1 MHEFS
6 MLNLPR
12 PSAATPQTSLTRILI
27 ADDHPLFREALR
39 YVVEQVFPKNHIV
52 EARSY
57 PAALAYAGDQTPFD
71 MVFVD
76 LMMPGG
82 SESLE
87 ELANLRGLIPS
98 TPIVVVS
105 SREDWPIIRR
115 VLALGVAGYI
125 PKSAPR
131 SQMEAAIRGV
141 LAGDVYAPFDSLRE
155 SPLMPHGGRSE
166 PLTPRQAA
174 VLEHLA
180 RGSSNRQIA
189 HDLCIEEITVKAHIS
204 AILRKL
210 HVKNR
215 LEAVIATRTFSERM
229 GDG

>member
-1 MHEFS
+1 MVHAQ
-6 MLNLPR
+6 R
-12 PSAATPQTSLTRILI
+12 HSAGQAPTRILI

-39 YVVEQVFPKNHIV
+39 YVVERVFAKNHIV
-52 EARSY
+52 EAKGY
-57 PAALAYAGDQTPFD
+57 GAALALTHEGAFD
-71 MVFVD
+71 IVFVD

-82 SESLE
+82 SESLT
-87 ELANLRGLIPS
+87 ELANLRAQIPS
-98 TPIVVVS
+98 TPIVVIS
-105 SREDWPIIRR
+105 SREDWPMIRR
-115 VLALGVAGYI
+115 VLALGVSAYI

-131 SQMEAAIRGV
+131 AEMESAIRSV

-155 SPLMPHGGRSE
+155 SPVAPVQSSRGE

-215 LEAVIATRTFSERM
+215 LEAVVATRAYAERM
-229 GDG
+229 GED

>member
-1 MHEFS
+1 M
-6 MLNLPR
+6 N
-12 PSAATPQTSLTRILI
+12 QTTRILI

-39 YVVEQVFPKNHIV
+39 YVIGRVFPKSHIV
-52 EARSY
+52 EANGY
-57 PAALAYAGDQTPFD
+57 PAALSLTRDGAYFD
-71 MVFVD
+71 IVFVD

-82 SESLE
+82 SESLDD
-87 ELANLRGLIPS
+87 LAKLRAQIPS
-98 TPIVVVS
+98 TPIVVIS

-115 VLALGVAGYI
+115 VLALGVSGYI
-125 PKSAPR
+125 PKSAP
-131 SQMEAAIRGV
+131 SAEMERAIRKV
-141 LAGDVYAPFDSLRE
+141 LDGDVYAPLDSPRE
-155 SPLMPHGGRSE
+155 SSTASPHASRSE

-215 LEAVIATRTFSERM
+215 LEAVIATRAYAERM
-229 GDG
+229 SDS

>member
-1 MHEFS
+1 MHLFF
-6 MLNLPR
+6 MPD
-12 PSAATPQTSLTRILI
+12 TRILI

-39 YVVEQVFPKNHIV
+39 FVIDRVFPASQIV
-52 EARSY
+52 EANGY
-57 PAALAYAGDQTPFD
+57 PATLAFARENPNFEI
-71 MVFVD
+71 VFVD

-82 SESLE
+82 SESLDA
-87 ELANLRGLIPS
+87 LAQLRAQIPS

-115 VLALGVAGYI
+115 VLALGVSGYI

-131 SQMEAAIRGV
+131 AEMEKAIRGV
-141 LAGDVYAPFDSLRE
+141 LAGDVYAPSDSLRE
-155 SPLMPHGGRSE
+155 APGAQPHNSHSE

-215 LEAVIATRTFSERM
+215 LEAVVATRAYAERM
-229 GDG
+229 ADS

>member
-1 MHEFS
+1 V
-6 MLNLPR
+6 N
-12 PSAATPQTSLTRILI
+12 SATRILI

-39 YVVEQVFPKNHIV
+39 LVIDRVFPRSHIV
-52 EARSY
+52 EANGY
-57 PAALAYAGDQTPFD
+57 PATIALTREGANFD
-71 MVFVD
+71 LVFVD

-87 ELANLRGLIPS
+87 ELEKLRAQIPS
-98 TPIVVVS
+98 TPIVVIS

-115 VLALGVAGYI
+115 VLALGVSGYI

-131 SQMEAAIRGV
+131 TEMEKAIRHV
-141 LAGDVYAPFDSLRE
+141 LAGDVYAPSDSLRE
-155 SPLMPHGGRSE
+155 APNAHPAANRSE
-166 PLTPRQAA
+166 PLTPRQAS

-189 HDLCIEEITVKAHIS
+189 NDLCIEEITVKAHIS

-215 LEAVIATRTFSERM
+215 LEAVIATRGFAERM
-229 GDG
+229 IDS